1 MKNIGKASVT
11 MAALLSLSHT
21 HSRAADITGDI
32 LHEDCIVASH
42 GSGSDRDCDIYIN
55 GVAAGVLVDQVT
67 REQGTPICFPP
78 SIRAE
83 QIRKAVEKFVQAHPD
98 LLHVNGI
105 TIVGVALSEA
115 FPCSKSN

>member
-1 MKNIGKASVT
+1 MKKIAMTAITVS
-11 MAALLSLSHT
+11 ALLSLSHA
-21 HSRAADITGDI
+21 RADDITGDI

-55 GVAAGVLVDQVT
+55 GLAAGVLVDQVA

-78 SIRAE
+78 RVKAE
-83 QIRKAVEKFVQAHPD
+83 QVRNTVEKFAQAHPHM
-98 LLHVNGI
+98 LHVNGI
-105 TIVGVALSEA
+105 IVVGAALSEA

>member
-1 MKNIGKASVT
+1 MKNIGKATIT
-11 MAALLSLSHT
+11 MAALLSLSYA
-21 HSRAADITGDI
+21 RAAEIIGDI

-42 GSGSDRDCDIYIN
+42 GSGSDS
-55 GVAAGVLVDQVT
+55 VAAGVLVDQVT

-105 TIVGVALSEA
+105 TIVGVVLSEA

>member
-1 MKNIGKASVT
+1 MVKKIGIATITV
-11 MAALLSLSHT
+11 AALLSLSHT
-21 HSRAADITGDI
+21 TADEITGDI
-32 LHEDCIVASH
+32 LYEDCIVASH

-55 GVAAGVLVDQVT
+55 GVAAGVLVDQVA
-67 REQGTPICFPP
+67 REQGMPICFPP
-78 SIRAE
+78 RIRSE

-105 TIVGVALSEA
+105 TIVGEALSEA

>member
-1 MKNIGKASVT
+1 MKNIGKATIT
-11 MAALLSLSHT
+11 MAALLSLSYA
-21 HSRAADITGDI
+21 RAAEITGDI
-32 LHEDCIVASH
+32 LHEEGIVASH

>member
-1 MKNIGKASVT
+1 MVKKISIATITV
-11 MAALLSLSHT
+11 AALLSPSHT
-21 HSRAADITGDI
+21 RADETTGDI
-32 LHEDCIVASH
+32 LYEDCFVASH

-67 REQGTPICFPP
+67 REQGMPICFPP
-78 SIRAE
+78 RIKSE
-83 QIRKAVEKFVQAHPD
+83 QIRGAVEKYGRAHPD

-105 TIVGVALSEA
+105 TIVGKALSEA